1 MRACNA
7 TWLVFGVSSGDSLS
21 RAKKLAAPIIF
32 HEIIRMQF
40 SNWLTSLRRPVDRN
54 ILARW
59 FLKNSLTP
67 SLCNKA
73 GVIIWA
79 CRFRF
84 VDYAKQ
90 SECAHTLSKTPPHSP
105 LHDLNVH
112 NASNQRKIF
121 ALHIKNPAT
130 VLAKPLNYLIHAR
143 VCERDVKNVLK
154 GGCRSVEVNSEKKIY
169 FRAILC

>member
-1 MRACNA
+1 M
-7 TWLVFGVSSGDSLS
+7 
-21 RAKKLAAPIIF
+21 
-32 HEIIRMQF
+32 
-40 SNWLTSLRRPVDRN
+40 
-54 ILARW
+54 
-59 FLKNSLTP
+59 
-67 SLCNKA
+67 
-73 GVIIWA
+73 
-79 CRFRF
+79 
-84 VDYAKQ
+84 DYAKQ

-154 GGCRSVEVNSEKKIY
+154 GGCRSVEVNSEKKILFPRNSLLNFTY
-169 FRAILC
+169 ECGLNGLEGMRLQILSLFYLHLAHGFSFVYASKIQFREIIFLKRSQQTLTVVNLYC